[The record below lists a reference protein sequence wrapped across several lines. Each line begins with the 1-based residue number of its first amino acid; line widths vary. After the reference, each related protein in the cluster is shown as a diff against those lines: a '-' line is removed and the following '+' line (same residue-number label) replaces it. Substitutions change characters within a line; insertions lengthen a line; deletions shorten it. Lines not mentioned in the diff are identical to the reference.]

1 MNTENAFLRHL
12 RNDAN
17 TFSGHFY
24 GKSGQTLKVKPDIP
38 AERMQTFL
46 YEEKQIAQTRNLW
59 TESC

>member
-46 YEEKQIAQTRNLW
+46 CNISTLA
-59 TESC
+59 